1 MLIHVA
7 FVDGLLML
15 QDTICLAVLKDSL
28 HKEES
33 ACSDAL
39 LFVCLSTKFPGIDA
53 VDPGTKVYQGAMIL
67 SATSPASV
75 VFFCINSPNLGDS
88 KHP

>member
-39 LFVCLSTKFPGIDA
+39 LFV